1 MLMSAGVAL
10 RQLWWRAISQLSLA
24 NSSEAP
30 RRGMELLKANLT
42 PDQLHDFLTYRRFD
56 VVGGVTG
63 RTYRIR
69 FGGTMNVKE
78 LHPDSSCVRR
88 PCFLP
93 EGQLVNS
100 DIVLAQKVALEVFET
115 PSPSQ
120 TSARCRGARLMMGR
134 KLFRTVFR
142 VAFRAPSRS

>member
-1 MLMSAGVAL
+1 MNAGVAF

-24 NSSEAP
+24 SSSRAS
-30 RRGMELLKANLT
+30 RRGVELLKANLT

-78 LHPDSSCVRR
+78 LHSDGSCVRR
-88 PCFLP
+88 LCFLP
-93 EGQLVNS
+93 EGQLVNG
-100 DIVLAQKVALEVFET
+100 DVVLAQKVALEAFET
-115 PSPSQ
+115 EALAVANKLPMHRS
-120 TSARCRGARLMMGR
+120 MGDD
-134 KLFRTVFR
+134 
-142 VAFRAPSRS
+142 AG